1 MTIYPTLLLFAI
13 RAAYKVAKNS
23 FSQYLSSEQELLQSI
38 FIYSSIESFF
48 LKSQFVCDPL

>member
-23 FSQYLSSEQELLQSI
+23 FSQYLSSEQELLQSN
-38 FIYSSIESFF
+38 FIYSSLYIFELTYLS
-48 LKSQFVCDPL
+48 